1 MFLKFLNMKKQM
13 CIFRVVLIITLTN
26 LLISSSVMAQVPQ
39 KMTYQ
44 AVIRDTA
51 DQLAVM
57 QNIGM
62 RISVLQGSPSGTAVY
77 VETHTVFTNQNGLV
91 TLQIGAGTPI
101 SGVFSAIDWTSGLY
115 YLKTETD
122 VTGGTNYDVVSTT
135 QMLSVPYAL
144 YAAASEAPFAVG
156 TGLSLAGN
164 TINALTTSPLW
175 NANALQGISVS
186 NISPVTNDYLRYNGA
201 AWVPSALP
209 GGSGST
215 INCGTSFNTNYTVR
229 GTGSSGWECTNA
241 LVITSSGYVGIGTT
255 SPSSSYNLTVGTNG
269 FLVNGSTTTS
279 NIYGRL
285 RIGSTSSTSYELQ
298 VDGHA
303 YITSGLRV
311 GTSSS
316 PPSNG
321 ILASGEIRTNANF
334 YQGSSSTGTGTVM
347 VRTSGG
353 ELRPQS
359 STIKVKENIQ
369 PLSFNKA
376 DLFALRPVTY
386 NLKPALGGGSEV
398 GLIAEEV
405 EKTMPQL
412 VIYGP
417 ARQWEGETG
426 LIATDENGNE
436 ILIPGQEEP
445 YSVSY
450 DRLAIYLLEIVK
462 EQEQRISELE
472 RMVEEMRNQ

>member
-1 MFLKFLNMKKQM
+1 MKK
-13 CIFRVVLIITLTN
+13 TLSFVFLCM
-26 LLISSSVMAQVPQ
+26 LLFASFAQTPQ
-39 KMTYQ
+39 KMSYQ
-44 AVIRDTA
+44 AVIRDTS

-57 QNIGM
+57 QTIGM

-77 VETHTVFTNQNGLV
+77 VETHTAFTNQNGLV
-91 TLQIGAGTPI
+91 TLEIGAGTPV
-101 SGVFSAIDWTSGLY
+101 SGVFANIDWTSGVY

-144 YAAASEAPFAVG
+144 YAAASEAPFNVG
-156 TGLSLAGN
+156 TGLSLTGN

-175 NANALQGISVS
+175 NANYIQ
-186 NISPVTNDYLRYNGA
+186 NIPVGSTMPNYNDVLIFNGS
-201 AWVPSALP
+201 AWAP
-209 GGSGST
+209 GSIGGGTGTT

-255 SPSSSYNLTVGTNG
+255 SPSSSYNLTIGTNG

-285 RIGSTSSTSYELQ
+285 RIGSTSSTSYDLQ
-298 VDGHA
+298 VDGHT

-316 PPSNG
+316 PPSSG
-321 ILASGEIRTNANF
+321 IIASGEIRTNANF

-359 STIKVKENIQ
+359 STIKVKENVQ

-376 DLFALRPVTY
+376 NLFALRPVTY

-426 LIATDENGNE
+426 LISTDENGNE

-462 EQEQRISELE
+462 EQEQRINELE
-472 RMVEEMRNQ
+472 RLVEEMKDEK